1 MNCLVRWRSVVA
13 VAALVPILWLL
24 GNVSAQGLSMLAAPR
39 YDTLADDG
47 RWLLIIGASMLVSS
61 LVVGFVVAWCARAVG
76 HASIRTLLAPS
87 RAQTFA
93 VLTAILLWLSLTG
106 YFWASFK
113 QDDLLTAFW
122 YIVLGAAKGV
132 FGAVWLVLASRA
144 AASLRQFRAGV
155 LLLGSALASQAAAL
169 GAYIVLMLLFQQAP
183 PEPSLALFGLLTLL
197 LMGSYV
203 LPLALATLGFTAI
216 WGGLLSW
223 LDRRGTGK
231 DGVAGDG
238 V

>member
-1 MNCLVRWRSVVA
+1 MPPGLPIGRACPCRPPAITLEVRRQLRYGSASRCMCMAARAVRERAMNCLVRWGSVVA
-13 VAALVPILWLL
+13 IAALVPILWLL

-87 RAQTFA
+87 RAQTFG

-106 YFWASFK
+106 LYWASCK

-122 YIVLGAAKGV
+122 YI
-132 FGAVWLVLASRA
+132 
-144 AASLRQFRAGV
+144 
-155 LLLGSALASQAAAL
+155 AL
-169 GAYIVLMLLFQQAP
+169 GA
-183 PEPSLALFGLLTLL
+183 
-197 LMGSYV
+197 
-203 LPLALATLGFTAI
+203 
-216 WGGLLSW
+216 
-223 LDRRGTGK
+223 
-231 DGVAGDG
+231 
-238 V
+238 